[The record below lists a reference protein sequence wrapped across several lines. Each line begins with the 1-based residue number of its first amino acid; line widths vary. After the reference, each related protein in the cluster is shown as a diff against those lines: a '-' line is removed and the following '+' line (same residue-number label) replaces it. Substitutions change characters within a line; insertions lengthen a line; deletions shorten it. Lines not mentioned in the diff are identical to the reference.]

1 MKNRALSHKPKFSK
15 AKSSART
22 VSEVRAQAGEGIPYI
37 LARAASIPAVVASSL
52 EDGKF
57 CFLKDLVLAFEK
69 VAETLLTFEPDG
81 GQAFVM
87 VDRKAAQKMVLT
99 LVLGGLKNS
108 ELLSAEFDP
117 LLVVKESQ
125 KEIFSTIAQV
135 KEVLARCDNP
145 DLTIEAFRK
154 DMASI
159 SNPALVKKILTAI
172 SINAPILMAADGTN
186 VSLGLE
192 KKVLKDLPS
201 DKKHT
206 LDVVITS
213 GFDEE
218 SKTATA
224 VICDLIGA
232 DASLFE
238 VSSFIKVL
246 CVDDEMRLSLLVG
259 QAARK
264 RLRVTVSVPRV
275 PLYPYAN
282 STLSTTLEEVA
293 ILDFDGSEVLKGLL
307 FEQLKLDL

>member
-1 MKNRALSHKPKFSK
+1 MKNKSLGHKPKFSN
-15 AKSSART
+15 AKTSART
-22 VSEVRAQAGEGIPYI
+22 VSEARAQAGEGIPFI

-52 EDGKF
+52 EEGKF
-57 CFLKDLVLAFEK
+57 CFLKDFVLAFEK
-69 VAETLLTFEPDG
+69 VAEALLTFQPDG

-125 KEIFSTIAQV
+125 EEIFSTIAQV

-145 DLTIEAFRK
+145 EVTIETFRE
-154 DMASI
+154 DMSSI
-159 SNPALVKKILTAI
+159 SNPTLVKKILTAF
-172 SINAPILMAADGTN
+172 SINAPTLVAEDGTA

-192 KKVLKDLPS
+192 KKMLKDLPS
-201 DKKHT
+201 NKKHT
-206 LDVVITS
+206 LNVVITS

-218 SKTATA
+218 SKTATV
-224 VICDLIGA
+224 VIRDLIGA
-232 DASLFE
+232 DSSLFE
-238 VSSFIKVL
+238 IGGFIKVL

-264 RLRVTVSVPRV
+264 ELRVTVSVPRV
-275 PLYPYAN
+275 PLYSSAY

-293 ILDFDGSEVLKGLL
+293 ILDFDGSEVLRGLL
-307 FEQLKLDL
+307 SEQLKLDL